1 MFFTETKEIP
11 SSKSWLFSPS
21 CLASELS
28 ISCWAG
34 ASQLFGQ
41 LFPPG
46 FCKCHRWLTTE
57 RDFQFLICKSY
68 SFPKYWLWW
77 QWRWRKFRYF
87 SGQWRGL
94 SVDSPSH
101 ATTTEECQR
110 ETINQN
116 HQNHSACAKYSF
128 LRKGKHHKHS
138 LSRKT
143 TSSSS
148 DNKDHI
154 WISNAV
160 VVRML
165 NLWLSVDDPIAS
177 DRAVA
182 VHHPAQVV
190 PAVEQVKW

>member
-1 MFFTETKEIP
+1 MLIYSWNTQE
-11 SSKSWLFSPS
+11 SKRSQPLGSLCLWQCFSQRQKKSLHQKVDCFSPP

-68 SFPKYWLWW
+68 SFPKYWLRW

-143 TSSSS
+143 ISSIVIIKITYESAMQ
-148 DNKDHI
+148 
-154 WISNAV
+154 W
-160 VVRML
+160 
-165 NLWLSVDDPIAS
+165 WW
-177 DRAVA
+177 
-182 VHHPAQVV
+182 
-190 PAVEQVKW
+190 EC

>member
-1 MFFTETKEIP
+1 MFFTETKEMP

-41 LFPPG
+41 LFPPR

-57 RDFQFLICKSY
+57 PDFQFLICKSY

-116 HQNHSACAKYSF
+116 HQNHSECAKYSF

-143 TSSSS
+143 ISSIVIIKITYESAMQ
-148 DNKDHI
+148 
-154 WISNAV
+154 W
-160 VVRML
+160 
-165 NLWLSVDDPIAS
+165 WW
-177 DRAVA
+177 
-182 VHHPAQVV
+182 
-190 PAVEQVKW
+190 EC

>member
-1 MFFTETKEIP
+1 MFFTFCQTFQK
-11 SSKSWLFSPS
+11 KCLHQKVDCFSPS

-143 TSSSS
+143 ISSIVIIKITYESAMQ
-148 DNKDHI
+148 
-154 WISNAV
+154 W
-160 VVRML
+160 
-165 NLWLSVDDPIAS
+165 WW
-177 DRAVA
+177 
-182 VHHPAQVV
+182 
-190 PAVEQVKW
+190 EC